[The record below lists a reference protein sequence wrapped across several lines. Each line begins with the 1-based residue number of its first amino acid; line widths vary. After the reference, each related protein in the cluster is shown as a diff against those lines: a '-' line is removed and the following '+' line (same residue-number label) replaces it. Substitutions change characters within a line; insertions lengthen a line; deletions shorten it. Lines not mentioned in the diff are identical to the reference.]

1 VIVRDVVKVGGSLAR
16 DAGRL
21 RRVMGALAALE
32 PRPLVVPGGGA
43 LADAVRALHARGG
56 PSEETA
62 HRMALLALDAMALWM
77 AELGDGA
84 AAPGGSA
91 CVVREADGV
100 RAALTAGRL
109 PVLAPSGWLESE
121 SALPASWRVTS
132 DSIAAWA
139 AGRLGARRLVL
150 VKAFTWAAPEVAL
163 EELGDVVDET
173 FSGAWSDAV
182 ECRLVEGEPD
192 AVRAA
197 LCGAGGTVVRR
208 ARPVPAR

>member
-16 DAGRL
+16 DGGRL
-21 RRVMGALAALE
+21 RRVMGVLAGLE

-43 LADAVRALHARGG
+43 LADAVRALHAQGG

-84 AAPGGSA
+84 VRPGGPA
-91 CVVREADGV
+91 RVVRDADGI
-100 RAALTAGRL
+100 RAALAAGRL
-109 PVLAPSGWLESE
+109 PVIAPSGWLERE

-132 DSIAAWA
+132 DSIAAWI
-139 AGRLGARRLVL
+139 AGRVGARRLVL

-173 FSGAWSDAV
+173 FSGAWPDAV
-182 ECRLVEGEPD
+182 ECRLVGGEPD
-192 AVRAA
+192 ALRAA
-197 LCGAGGTVVRR
+197 LGGAGGTVVRR
-208 ARPVPAR
+208 VGPAPAR